1 MNPREARLKKFENEE
16 HPRHLLEGEG
26 KGEGNEIPAELLDE
40 EEALKRAMELSLL
53 EGEVP
58 LVGESLSSSSSG
70 KWVVRCAAF
79 FFCFSFAFAHIFS
92 STCCA

>member
-16 HPRHLLEGEG
+16 HPRHLIDGEG
-26 KGEGNEIPAELLDE
+26 KGEGNNEIPAELLDE

-58 LVGESLSSSSSG
+58 QVGESLSSSSSG
-70 KWVVRCAAF
+70 KCVVLCAAF
-79 FFCFSFAFAHIFS
+79 DFSFAFAHIFS
-92 STCCA
+92 SACCA